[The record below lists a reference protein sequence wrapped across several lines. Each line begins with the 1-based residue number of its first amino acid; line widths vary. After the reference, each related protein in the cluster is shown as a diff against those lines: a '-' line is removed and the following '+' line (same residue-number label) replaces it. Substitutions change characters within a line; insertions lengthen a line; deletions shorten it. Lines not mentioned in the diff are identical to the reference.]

1 MLCFYESFYYYIDA
15 FTIQHCTSCRGAGS
29 ILVDVQVQQ
38 CSEVGKQEN
47 ACGALVIRV
56 YPEGGWRYMR
66 AWRHEKGEVLIIV
79 GNLYVEP
86 YAATEAFT
94 ISLLE

>member
-1 MLCFYESFYYYIDA
+1 VYPERS
-15 FTIQHCTSCRGAGS
+15 
-29 ILVDVQVQQ
+29 
-38 CSEVGKQEN
+38 
-47 ACGALVIRV
+47 LVIRV